1 MPVMLTAQR
10 ALVLG
15 DGNGRFLAELLA
27 ANRSV
32 AVDAIDISPMM
43 VELARRRV
51 GETDRVRFL
60 VADAGS
66 TVFYAS
72 VLRSHRDELL
82 PRLLPDRSA

>member
-1 MPVMLTAQR
+1 MPVMLTARR

-43 VELARRRV
+43 VELACRRV

-66 TVFYAS
+66 LSLCQRVTIS
-72 VLRSHRDELL
+72 S
-82 PRLLPDRSA
+82 